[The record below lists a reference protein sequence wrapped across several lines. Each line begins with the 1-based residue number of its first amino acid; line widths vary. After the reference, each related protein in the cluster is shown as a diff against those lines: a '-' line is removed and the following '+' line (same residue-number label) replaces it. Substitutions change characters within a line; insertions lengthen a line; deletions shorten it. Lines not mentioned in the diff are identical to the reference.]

1 MKLKL
6 NVNSPKIK
14 IIKEG
19 INNQQNIKKI
29 SFLFLLKKILY
40 LIVIIFFIIISKM
53 IYKSNIIKI
62 IIKDN
67 NNIFLNKNWKNIS
80 NENILNKIK
89 ISIIIPVYNTENFI
103 EESLFSVLSQ
113 SIREIEIICVNDG
126 STDKSK
132 EIIQKIASIQNR
144 IILINQENKG
154 VSSAR
159 NAALKFAIGE
169 YILFLDPDDM
179 FRSNS
184 LDDLLNIANK
194 EKVEVIYFDAFVS
207 FMPGIIHDIG
217 KINYYKRNKSY
228 GFMSGKDLFSN
239 IIIQEQFSDSACLMM
254 INRKWLNNI
263 KVWFIEGIIYEDC
276 VFSLQIMMKANY
288 AYHINEQFYI
298 YRVRANSIMTSKLK
312 PINLYSR
319 LFVFR
324 ELLKLYIN
332 ENFTF
337 FQKKAFL
344 KLLNR
349 VRNEIRFFNG
359 VVDDDEWNKFCK
371 KKSFSIKDEMLLIMI
386 TKITDKINDLENFW
400 KLSDTNNIEIY
411 GIKEN
416 KLIEYYKII
425 NKTEIIKSYIISN
438 LNYNIFSINEKK
450 VRILN
455 DDQNIDKNETIVIS
469 VDEKKIEREKF
480 KLNNLGYKNIIIMND
495 NLNRIL
501 SKLINEKIK
510 KSFLKY
516 NYHKSKE
523 TSSQFLK
530 LNFLGVFY
538 EIKFN
543 KIKNKINKLII
554 KLR

>member
-6 NVNSPKIK
+6 NVNNPKIK

-29 SFLFLLKKILY
+29 SFLFLLKKRLY
-40 LIVIIFFIIISKM
+40 LIVIIFFVIISKM
-53 IYKSNIIKI
+53 IYKNNIIKI
-62 IIKDN
+62 FIKDN
-67 NNIFLNKNWKNIS
+67 YDIFLNKNWKNIS
-80 NENILNKIK
+80 NENILNKVK

-179 FRSNS
+179 FRSNA
-184 LDDLLNIANK
+184 LNDLLIIAK
-194 EKVEVIYFDAFVS
+194 KKKVEVIYFDAFVF

-228 GFMSGKDLFSN
+228 GLMSGKDLFSN
-239 IIIQEQFSDSACLMM
+239 IIMQEQFSDSACLMM
-254 INRKWLNNI
+254 INRKWLISI
-263 KVWFIEGIIYEDC
+263 KIRFIEGIIYEDC

-288 AYHINEQFYI
+288 VYHINEQFYI
-298 YRVRANSIMTSKLK
+298 YRVRANSIMTSKIK

-344 KLLNR
+344 NFLNR
-349 VRNEIRFFNG
+349 VRNEIIFFNG
-359 VVDDDEWNKFCK
+359 VVDDIEWNKFCK
-371 KKSFSIKDEMLLIMI
+371 KKSFSINDEMLLIMI
-386 TKITDKINDLENFW
+386 TKITGKINDLENFW
-400 KLSDTNNIEIY
+400 KLSESNNIEIY

-416 KLIEYYKII
+416 NLIEYYKII

-438 LNYNIFSINEKK
+438 FKYNIFSINEKK

-455 DDQNIDKNETIVIS
+455 DDQNIDKNETIIIS
-469 VDEKKIEREKF
+469 VDEKNIEREKF

-516 NYHKSKE
+516 NYNYYKYFIE
-523 TSSQFLK
+523 
-530 LNFLGVFY
+530 
-538 EIKFN
+538 
-543 KIKNKINKLII
+543 
-554 KLR
+554 